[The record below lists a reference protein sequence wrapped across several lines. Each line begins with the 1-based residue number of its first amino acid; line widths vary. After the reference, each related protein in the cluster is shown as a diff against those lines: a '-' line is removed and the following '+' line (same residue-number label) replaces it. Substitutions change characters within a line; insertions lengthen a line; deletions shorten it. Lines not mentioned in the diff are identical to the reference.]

1 MIPRLATKFDA
12 GLASDVVNF
21 VMDGGTFAGTRPL
34 FAGKCLAKV
43 EINGPK
49 PHFVTI
55 RPNALGM
62 PESPAGGSAGG
73 C

>member
-1 MIPRLATKFDA
+1 MLV
-12 GLASDVVNF
+12 LASDVVNF

-43 EINGPK
+43 EITGPK

-55 RPNALGM
+55 RPNALRY
-62 PESPAGGSAGG
+62 A
-73 C
+73 